1 MINLQNIDDNEWYLV
16 RYLHPGDYNPR
27 RLTKADEDFAKKL
40 KFKDIPFS
48 VKSRD
53 IYLNWKNSFGVSDF
67 GYK

>member
-1 MINLQNIDDNEWYLV
+1 MINLQNIDDNEWHLV

-53 IYLNWKNSFGVSDF
+53 IYLN
-67 GYK
+67 